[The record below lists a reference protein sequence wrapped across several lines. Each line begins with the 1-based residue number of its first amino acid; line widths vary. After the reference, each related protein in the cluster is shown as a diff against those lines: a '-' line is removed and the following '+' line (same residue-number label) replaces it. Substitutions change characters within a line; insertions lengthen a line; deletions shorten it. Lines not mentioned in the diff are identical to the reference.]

1 MSEEKQEVPEQQS
14 EGEKPEAEKLDDIG
28 ERFEAF
34 RKQAS
39 EAQDVKIEQS
49 DKADESVTEKS
60 EAGSVE
66 SPGKDSEEDK
76 PKLVPLD
83 ALHQSREKFKKLN
96 LEHREY
102 KQNTEK
108 KLVEL
113 ESLVKSLQS
122 KKEDGFED
130 TTSENEKVVALEN
143 KIKTLESKLQKPNE
157 SSEEEQYKKSAEE
170 TRKWI
175 DASDKSLDEAG
186 FPGFKI
192 GYPILAQAM
201 KDAFEAGDLTEADL
215 YDKAQWVEKY
225 KEIFPDVRVKFDKVA
240 RTEMENRK
248 KDAKKKASMVSNPG
262 KAPEK
267 KTKKEEDET
276 PKTHDEWVKQSL
288 KEYHENFR
296 KTLK

>member
-1 MSEEKQEVPEQQS
+1 MEENKEVES
-14 EGEKPEAEKLDDIG
+14 GAKPEDTKLDDIG

-34 RKQAS
+34 RHKQAS
-39 EAQDVKIEQS
+39 EAQDVKVEQP

-60 EAGSVE
+60 ESGSTE
-66 SPGKDSEEDK
+66 SPEKESEEDK

-102 KQNTEK
+102 KTNTEK
-108 KLVEL
+108 KLAEL
-113 ESLVKSLQS
+113 ESLVKNLHSKNEDSDTGSNDNEEVISLR
-122 KKEDGFED
+122 KKVMEME
-130 TTSENEKVVALEN
+130 ERL
-143 KIKTLESKLQKPNE
+143 KTAPK
-157 SSEEEQYKKSAEE
+157 SSEEDQYKKSLEE

-175 DASDKSLDEAG
+175 NDSDKSLDEEG

-201 KDAFEAGDLTEADL
+201 KDAFDNGELTEADL
-215 YDKAQWVEKY
+215 YDKAQWIGKY
-225 KEIFPDVRVKFDKVA
+225 KEIFPEVRVKFDKVY
-240 RTEMENRK
+240 RTEVENK
-248 KDAKKKASMVSNPG
+248 KKEAKKKAGMVSNPG

-267 KTKKEEDET
+267 PKKKEGDDL

-288 KEYHENFR
+288 QEHQDNYR
-296 KTLK
+296 KSLK